1 MNWLKVNKDEFE
13 KVQSINPKKGIYLIN
28 LSPRPYSPIENEE
41 EGVNTQVFS
50 IKVNKMPNTVE
61 LKQLLLDLQ
70 AAYDKGEEVNT
81 FNLGEQKCW
90 LDKETRVGLI
100 NSITIQKD
108 SGVKVT
114 TLWLNGEPYKV
125 SVDYALEFLRG
136 LELYAVNCYNVTQ
149 SHIAE
154 IKAIS
159 GREELFE
166 YDVTKGYPE
175 VLSFNMEEVIEI

>member
-1 MNWLKVNKDEFE
+1 MSWLKVNKDRFE
-13 KVQSINPKKGIYLIN
+13 KVQSINPSKGIYLIH
-28 LSPRPYSPIENEE
+28 LSPRPYSPIENEGE
-41 EGVNTQVFS
+41 DVDTLVFP
-50 IKVNKMPNTVE
+50 IKVDKMPNTVE
-61 LKQLLLDLQ
+61 LKQLLLDVQ

-81 FNLGEQKCW
+81 FNLGEQKYW

-108 SGVKVT
+108 SGAKVT
-114 TLWLNGEPYKV
+114 TLWLKGEPYKV

-136 LELYAVNCYNVTQ
+136 LELYAVDCYNVTQ
-149 SHIAE
+149 AHIAE

-159 GREELFE
+159 GREGLFE

-175 VLSFNMEEVIEI
+175 VLSFNMEEVVEA

>member
-1 MNWLKVNKDEFE
+1 MDWLKVNKADYE
-13 KVQSINPKKGIYLIN
+13 KVQNINPNKGIYLLN
-28 LSPRPYSPIENEE
+28 LSPKNYSPTNEE
-41 EGVNTQVFS
+41 SEDINT
-50 IKVNKMPNTVE
+50 KVISVRVEKLPNTIE

-70 AAYDKGEEVNT
+70 AAYDKGEEVNI

-125 SVDYALEFLRG
+125 GVDYALEFLRG
-136 LELYAVNCYNVTQ
+136 LELYAVGCYNVTQ

-159 GREELFE
+159 GREGLFE

>member
-1 MNWLKVNKDEFE
+1 MDWLKVKNGEFE
-13 KVQSINPKKGIYLIN
+13 RVQTINPTKGIYLVN
-28 LSPRPYSPIENEE
+28 LSPRPYTPTEKDEDVDCEVISLRTE
-41 EGVNTQVFS
+41 
-50 IKVNKMPNTVE
+50 KVPDTVE
-61 LKQLLLDLQ
+61 LSQLLQDLQ
-70 AAYDKGEEVNT
+70 AVYDKSDEVNYFLLGEE
-81 FNLGEQKCW
+81 KCW

-114 TLWLNGEPYKV
+114 TLWLNGGPYKV

-136 LELYAVNCYNVTQ
+136 LELYAVDCYNVTQ

-159 GREELFE
+159 GREGLFE